1 MAAHDDELL
10 PSAVERHIA
19 RSRIDDRP
27 AGAIPASSLQ
37 RERDVVSY
45 LRGSLMPRYMER
57 LRDIHVQMRRHLEE
71 LRRLRDELPPEE
83 FRAVLESWDF
93 SETNELIRRHNAWY
107 PIERVTLAAEGFRSR
122 ISDLLNA
129 SERDFLA
136 LTDVE
141 LVPLDGGEPVRR
153 PFVVVGRR
161 HIVYVTPVDEG

>member
-107 PIERVTLAAEGFRSR
+107 PIERDLPMDPRTGEYLPVAGRSYKR
-122 ISDLLNA
+122 PLLDA
-129 SERDFLA
+129 DWA
-136 LTDVE
+136 LRE
-141 LVPLDGGEPVRR
+141 LGPYAPDS
-153 PFVVVGRR
+153 
-161 HIVYVTPVDEG
+161 